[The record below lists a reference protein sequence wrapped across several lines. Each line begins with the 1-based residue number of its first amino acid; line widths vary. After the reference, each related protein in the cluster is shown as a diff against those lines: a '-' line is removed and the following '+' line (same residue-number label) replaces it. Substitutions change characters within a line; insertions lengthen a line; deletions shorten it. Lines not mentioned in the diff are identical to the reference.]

1 LEVLAHLRHRDP
13 CPIVLPTPH
22 EKVAKGDLYGW
33 SRTGNVPVL
42 PPALLAALHSSTDE
56 RSQDQPVPCRTGCCG
71 RPRRPSSR
79 VNLETLVA
87 RILAAPQRN
96 IAVFEAACRA
106 GELVRAGLLRQDVA
120 VGALHAAGKAVGLD
134 DDELLGVDRVLG
146 TINSGLKTGMKA
158 SAT

>member
-1 LEVLAHLRHRDP
+1 MEVLAHLRHRDP

-22 EKVAKGDLYGW
+22 ENVAKGGLYGW

-42 PPALLAALHSSTDE
+42 PPSLLAALHSSTDE
-56 RSQDQPVPCRTGCCG
+56 RSQDKPVPCRTGRCG

-96 IAVFEAACRA
+96 IAVFETACRA
-106 GELVRAGLLRQDVA
+106 GELVRAGLLRQTSPLEHYTRQA
-120 VGALHAAGKAVGLD
+120 RPWA
-134 DDELLGVDRVLG
+134 
-146 TINSGLKTGMKA
+146 
-158 SAT
+158 